1 MAAAKKR
8 VPASPAAATERK
20 GVHARVRI
28 GNLVPSKINPRKTM
42 DEDFV
47 ITIGEQMTDTVQLQ
61 PMAARPTAT
70 PDVFE
75 VFIGHTRLAGFNA
88 MVKTGKITL
97 DHEADIM
104 IYEVD
109 DREAYIMAIAENVV
123 RRDMPPLQECAAVA
137 DALANGVSIREL
149 SRETG
154 LKPGEINDRI
164 AVTRADEKIRLYVA
178 NGDRTIAWVGR
189 FSLLSKSDQHRVHAE
204 IDRNPGMY
212 RTVRDL
218 NDLARQD
225 KIPVRN
231 AIFDVASSGLATVSD
246 MMDPDHDW
254 FEDRQAFWDR
264 QNLAI
269 QERVVELERTGQ
281 KVEVLRSKPF
291 LAQLWRPTDSPR
303 NANAFIVVADDGAIT
318 VHDKLLPASEP
329 DGVQIAHDSEDHAT
343 AQNMGFATDPDV
355 AAVAPAAP
363 EPVRTI
369 TNHPPS
375 AKAAKAALARMRVD
389 RAALCVIQNSEYA
402 ERLLLASFLGD
413 DRLRTTPERP
423 QIDADPLCD
432 ATALITDQF
441 TLFAQTAKAN
451 AARPLD
457 CALSLPIA
465 EVRTLNAIAVAMR
478 LENQRGPE
486 ILFPEDALVRD
497 ILRANVPNGGR
508 GDYLPN
514 EAFFKLMNIE
524 ELRNLT
530 AELLSEADAK
540 YAESAPKNDI
550 VTLISDRFRE
560 AANGDPNLHH
570 EIAFRLNAWW
580 PAYL

>member
-8 VPASPAAATERK
+8 APASSAAATERK
-20 GVHARVRI
+20 GVHARIRI
-28 GNLVPSKINPRKTM
+28 ANLVASKINPRKTM

-47 ITIGEQMTDTVQLQ
+47 LTIGEQMTDTVQLQ

-88 MVKTGKITL
+88 MVKTGKITA

-123 RRDMPPLQECAAVA
+123 RRDMPPLQECAAIA

-164 AVTRADEKIRLYVA
+164 AVTRADDKIRHYVA

-189 FSLLSKSDQHRVHAE
+189 FSMLSKDDQQRVHAE

-231 AIFDVASSGLATVSD
+231 AIFDVATAGLAIVRD
-246 MMDPDHDW
+246 LMDPTHDW
-254 FEDRQAFWDR
+254 FEDRQTFWDR
-264 QNLAI
+264 QNIAI

-291 LAQLWRPTDSPR
+291 LAQMWRTTDSPR

-318 VHDKLLPASEP
+318 VHEKLLPASEP
-329 DGVQIAHDSEDHAT
+329 DGVRIAHDSEDHVT
-343 AQNMGFATDPDV
+343 AHNMGFATDPD
-355 AAVAPAAP
+355 AAATPTNP
-363 EPVRTI
+363 EPLTTI
-369 TNHPPS
+369 TTHPPS
-375 AKAAKAALARMRVD
+375 GKAAKAALARMRVD
-389 RAALCVIQNSEYA
+389 QAALCVIQNTEYA

-413 DRLRTTPERP
+413 DRLRAIPERTP
-423 QIDADPLCD
+423 IEADPLCD
-432 ATALITDQF
+432 ATEQIASQF
-441 TLFAQTAKAN
+441 ELFAQTAKAH
-451 AARPLD
+451 AANPLG
-457 CALSLPIA
+457 CALLLPIE
-465 EVRTLNAIAVAMR
+465 EVRALNAIAVAMR
-478 LENQRGPE
+478 LENQRGAD
-486 ILFPEDALVRD
+486 IVFPENALVRD
-497 ILRANVPNGGR
+497 ILRTNVTNGGR
-508 GDYLPN
+508 GDYLPS
-514 EAFFKLMNIE
+514 EPFFKLMNIE
-524 ELRNLT
+524 ELRKLA
-530 AELLSEADAK
+530 AELLSESDAK
-540 YAESAPKNDI
+540 FAESAPKNDI

-560 AANGDPNLHH
+560 AANGDPNLHP

-580 PAYL
+580 PNYL